1 MTTTNVYQTLPT
13 VKDETKVYQIQKI
26 EEIKSQILREREQRE
41 ISYKKLKRW
50 ICAIR
55 YVEHGAQLLGAATAV
70 VSIPVI
76 AGVIS
81 APIGLAMEGAAIGA
95 FGCYA
100 LLKYAYKRL
109 TAKTKKH
116 DQRICIESHRRR

>member
-1 MTTTNVYQTLPT
+1 MTTT
-13 VKDETKVYQIQKI
+13 D
-26 EEIKSQILREREQRE
+26 REQRE
-41 ISYKKLKRW
+41 TWYKKLKRW

-109 TAKTKKH
+109 TAKTKNH
-116 DQRICIESHRRR
+116 DQRICIKSHRRR